1 MVNMFKRFINRHLN
15 DKKFSD
21 ILTGSSWAVGARI
34 LAIFLGFVI
43 NIIIARVYGAEALGV
58 FTFVESTLILV
69 TVFTLVG
76 TNTSILRLIP
86 EHMIKYSAS
95 SAYCV
100 YNKILK
106 MIFLISASVFI
117 VFFVFSDS
125 IAERILLKNNL
136 AYYLTLLALF
146 IPFKSLLL
154 YNTQALR
161 GLELIKEFAVI
172 IVLPHILHI
181 CLLVCLTFIINEKD
195 LPVLTFLSSVAI
207 TSIAGWGIMNTSFKK
222 RLNVTDIIHDE
233 RVSKIFSISLPM
245 LMTSAT
251 TYVIG
256 QTGVIFL
263 TIFRS
268 ETEVGYYGVAV
279 KMATVTSFILA
290 SVNSVIAPKFSE
302 LFHSEKIEELLYIAK
317 KSTKLIFW
325 LTLPISV
332 TLLLFGRHALSL
344 FFGAD
349 FIAAYPALAVLLF
362 GQFFNSISGS
372 TMLFMN
378 MTNRQVLMRN
388 IIIIAAI
395 LQISLSF
402 FLIPKMG
409 TLGAAIATSASLVF
423 WNLVTLAYLKHTYGK
438 TTGYIPST
446 R

>member
-1 MVNMFKRFINRHLN
+1 MANMFKRFINRHLN
-15 DKKFSD
+15 DKKFSE

-43 NIIIARVYGAEALGV
+43 NIIIARVYGAKALGV

-76 TNTSILRLIP
+76 TNTSILRFIP
-86 EHMIKYSAS
+86 EHMIKYSTS

-100 YNKILK
+100 YKKILK
-106 MIFLISASVFI
+106 IIFLMSVSSFI
-117 VFFVFSDS
+117 VFFVFSDL

-161 GLELIKEFAVI
+161 GLKLIKEFAAI

-181 CLLVCLTFIINEKD
+181 CLLAGLTFIIDEKD

-207 TSIAGWGIMNTSFKK
+207 ASIVGWGIMNSSFKK
-222 RLNVTDIIHDE
+222 RLKVTDIIYDE
-233 RVSKIFSISLPM
+233 RVSKIFAISLPM

-263 TIFRS
+263 TIFRT

-302 LFHSEKIEELLYIAK
+302 LFHSEKIEELFYIAK

-332 TLLLFGRHALSL
+332 TLLLCGRHALSI

-409 TLGAAIATSASLVF
+409 TLGAAIAAAASLVF
-423 WNLVTLAYLKHTYGK
+423 WNLTTLAYLKHTYGK
-438 TTGYIPST
+438 TTGYIPSI

>member
-1 MVNMFKRFINRHLN
+1 MFKRFINRHLN

-207 TSIAGWGIMNTSFKK
+207 TSIAGWGI
-222 RLNVTDIIHDE
+222 
-233 RVSKIFSISLPM
+233 
-245 LMTSAT
+245 
-251 TYVIG
+251 
-256 QTGVIFL
+256 
-263 TIFRS
+263 
-268 ETEVGYYGVAV
+268 
-279 KMATVTSFILA
+279 
-290 SVNSVIAPKFSE
+290 KF
-302 LFHSEKIEELLYIAK
+302 A
-317 KSTKLIFW
+317 
-325 LTLPISV
+325 
-332 TLLLFGRHALSL
+332 
-344 FFGAD
+344 
-349 FIAAYPALAVLLF
+349 
-362 GQFFNSISGS
+362 GS
-372 TMLFMN
+372 
-378 MTNRQVLMRN
+378 
-388 IIIIAAI
+388 
-395 LQISLSF
+395 
-402 FLIPKMG
+402 
-409 TLGAAIATSASLVF
+409 
-423 WNLVTLAYLKHTYGK
+423 
-438 TTGYIPST
+438 
-446 R
+446 

>member
-1 MVNMFKRFINRHLN
+1 MANMFKRFINRHLN
-15 DKKFSD
+15 DKKFSE

-43 NIIIARVYGAEALGV
+43 NIIIARVYGAKALGV

-76 TNTSILRLIP
+76 TNTSILRFIP
-86 EHMIKYSAS
+86 EHMIKYSTS

-100 YNKILK
+100 YKKILK
-106 MIFLISASVFI
+106 IIFLMSVSSFI

-161 GLELIKEFAVI
+161 GLKLIKEFAAI

-181 CLLVCLTFIINEKD
+181 CLLAGLTFIIDEKD

-207 TSIAGWGIMNTSFKK
+207 ASIVGWGIMNSSFKK
-222 RLNVTDIIHDE
+222 RLKVTDIIYDE
-233 RVSKIFSISLPM
+233 PVSKIFAISLPM

-263 TIFRS
+263 TIFRT

-302 LFHSEKIEELLYIAK
+302 LFHSEKIEELFYIAK

-332 TLLLFGRHALSL
+332 TLLLCGRHALSI

-409 TLGAAIATSASLVF
+409 TLGAAIAAAASLVF
-423 WNLVTLAYLKHTYGK
+423 WNLTTLAYLKHTYGK
-438 TTGYIPST
+438 TTGYIPSI

>member
-1 MVNMFKRFINRHLN
+1 MVVIIKRFIESHLN

-34 LAIFLGFVI
+34 LAIILGFVI
-43 NIIIARVYGAEALGV
+43 NIIIARVYGAEVLGV

-69 TVFTLVG
+69 TIFTLVG
-76 TNTSILRLIP
+76 TNTSILRFIP
-86 EHMIKYSAS
+86 EHLVKYSAS

-100 YNKILK
+100 YKKVWRIV
-106 MIFLISASVFI
+106 FLISASALI
-117 VFFVFSDS
+117 VFFIFSEP
-125 IAERILLKNNL
+125 IAEKILLKYNL
-136 AYYLTLLALF
+136 AYYLMVLALF

-161 GLELIKEFAVI
+161 GLKLIKEFAFI

-181 CLLVCLTFIINEKD
+181 CILSGLISIIDLKD
-195 LPVLTFLSSVAI
+195 LPILTYLSSIAI
-207 TSIAGWGIMNTSFKK
+207 ASIVGWGMMNTGFKK
-222 RLNVTDIIHDE
+222 RLKTTDIIHDE
-233 RVSKIFSISLPM
+233 RVSDIFSISLPM
-245 LMTSAT
+245 LMTSAM

-302 LFHSEKIEELLYIAK
+302 LFHAGRIDELFYIAK
-317 KSTKLIFW
+317 RSTKFIFW

-332 TLLLFGRHALSL
+332 TLLLCGRHILSI

-372 TMLFMN
+372 TMLLMN

-388 IIIIAAI
+388 IILISAI
-395 LQISLSF
+395 LQISFSF
-402 FLIPKMG
+402 FLIPIMG
-409 TLGAAIATSASLVF
+409 TLGAAIAAASSLVF
-423 WNLVTLAYLKHTYGK
+423 WNLTTLAYLRNKCGK
-438 TTGYIPST
+438 TTGYLPGI